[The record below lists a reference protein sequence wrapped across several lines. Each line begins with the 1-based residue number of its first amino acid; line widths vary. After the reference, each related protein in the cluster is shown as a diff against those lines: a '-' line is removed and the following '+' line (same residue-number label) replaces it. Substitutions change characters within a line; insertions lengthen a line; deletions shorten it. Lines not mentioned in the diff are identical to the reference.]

1 MDERDEEAME
11 RGLQASKAV
20 VCILSKSYFQ
30 RPFCVKEL
38 SWACKYD
45 KPVIIC
51 VPSELKGFIG
61 EFGGQ
66 PPKGAGTAMV
76 VAAPGFLRGLI
87 KIDIMT
93 LDRSDNKYWQVGVD
107 KVRGA
112 ARKTIQPILKPGATI
127 NSATEEAL
135 IALSA
140 HPAAGDDDTDDGL
153 ANGQRPDAVYATSA
167 RKDLTFATERGFYS
181 RLFKYNMDKVTAD
194 RAFEVLVMS
203 STTLEDKVEAL
214 RWLGFQLQTGGV
226 AKGDFDWV
234 CDERGH
240 FFELLNPLMSDG
252 LGVDEASLQRAE
264 LAMNLLHN
272 LCVSSSGAATVEQAQ
287 KNRQLAADASNPST
301 LVKIARTAGKNSAL
315 QQQSLRALSAIAR
328 KSKFISDSLYDTWIF
343 ELGEQPIEGCN
354 VPIHTG
360 LLEIFESCVD
370 DCVNGDVEE
379 KLEQRH
385 KDSVRS
391 KVTSILGLLA
401 TNNEMCSILISA
413 GAVDMACRLLKAC
426 KLETGVVV
434 DETAHLLCGL
444 LDSASIQDKTAAVE
458 KGVCSALVE
467 AIASETLD
475 SSVTPF
481 LLRALVVVLQ
491 SVTAAVRIVDGFEHS
506 QNIIKRCIRSGE
518 ADICR
523 FTAHLAFT
531 LGSKKAFRSLMYT
544 EDHGLPV
551 VKAMIET
558 MNNPDCH
565 TQAKLFLFR
574 SIVTLAK
581 VNENALVRAMLT
593 DGMLQRLM
601 PSFDEQ
607 YKQMLQQNVHEIEG
621 LKKRDKESND
631 ARDTATFATVPAPSP
646 PPPMP
651 THPPFSP
658 PLQHVISRKHGQ
670 PRR

>member
-1 MDERDEEAME
+1 
-11 RGLQASKAV
+11 
-20 VCILSKSYFQ
+20 
-30 RPFCVKEL
+30 
-38 SWACKYD
+38 
-45 KPVIIC
+45 
-51 VPSELKGFIG
+51 
-61 EFGGQ
+61 
-66 PPKGAGTAMV
+66 
-76 VAAPGFLRGLI
+76 
-87 KIDIMT
+87 
-93 LDRSDNKYWQVGVD
+93 
-107 KVRGA
+107 
-112 ARKTIQPILKPGATI
+112 
-127 NSATEEAL
+127 
-135 IALSA
+135 
-140 HPAAGDDDTDDGL
+140 
-153 ANGQRPDAVYATSA
+153 
-167 RKDLTFATERGFYS
+167 
-181 RLFKYNMDKVTAD
+181 
-194 RAFEVLVMS
+194 MS

-214 RWLGFQLQTGGV
+214 RWLGFQLQKGGV

-252 LGVDEASLQRAE
+252 LGVDEASSQRAE
-264 LAMNLLHN
+264 LAINLLHN

-287 KNRQLAADASNPST
+287 KNRQWGEGYLGARNTHERNSLSLIKYVYPSIKMYALLLILPVFGDYIKSETLYGVLSLHPIKRLAADASNPST

-328 KSKFISDSLYDTWIF
+328 KSKFISDSLYDTWIY

-385 KDSVRS
+385 KDSVRA
-391 KVTSILGLLA
+391 KVTSILELLA

-434 DETAHLLCGL
+434 DETAHLLCSL

-481 LLRALVVVLQ
+481 VLRALVVVLQ

-531 LGSKKAFRSLMYT
+531 LSSKKAFRSLMYT

-631 ARDTATFATVPAPSP
+631 ARDTATFATVPGPSP